1 MASHAK
7 LSASGSD
14 RWINCPGSVKAEA
27 GIKEQNRSYAQEGTC
42 AHELAE
48 LVLINGGSCFEWIGQ
63 PLIEN
68 NAFTVT
74 QEMAGYV
81 QEYVDYVQSV
91 GGFQM
96 HEQQVDYSA
105 WVPEGFGTS
114 DAICIH
120 GDLMTCIDLKYGK
133 GVTVHAEKNS
143 QGMLY
148 ALGAYS
154 DFGDL
159 QEIKRIKIVI
169 VQPRKDHISEWELSL
184 ADLLKWGE
192 WVSQKAEDCLQPDAE
207 RVPGEK
213 QCLFCKA
220 KATCPALLKKTQ
232 EVILSDFDNL
242 DLPEV
247 SNLTDAQMR
256 KALDSKQLVIGWLN
270 AVEAHISE
278 RVSSGKGFQGY
289 KLVEG
294 RAVRAWQDE
303 KAAAEKLQSLLDEAA
318 FEKKLLSPA
327 KAEKA
332 LGKVKAAEIKDLIFK
347 PKGKPVLA
355 REDDPRESVQISADD
370 FD

>member
-1 MASHAK
+1 MTAHAK
-7 LSASGSD
+7 LSASGSE
-14 RWINCPGSVKAEA
+14 RWINCPGSVKAEE
-27 GIKEQNRSYAQEGTC
+27 GLKQQSSPFAQEGTC

-48 LVLINGGSCFEWIGQ
+48 LVLVNGGSCFGWVGRH
-63 PLIEN
+63 LVEN
-68 NAFTVT
+68 NAVLVT
-74 QEMAGYV
+74 REMAGYV
-81 QEYVDYVQSV
+81 QEYVDYVKAV

-96 HEQQVDYSA
+96 YEQQVDFSQ

-114 DAICIH
+114 DAISID

-159 QEIKRIKIVI
+159 FDIKRIKIAI
-169 VQPRKDHISEWELSL
+169 VQPRKDHMSEWELSL
-184 ADLLKWGE
+184 DDLLKWGE
-192 WVSQKAEDCLQPDAE
+192 WVSQKAGDCLQPDAE

-220 KATCPALLKKTQ
+220 KASCPALLKKTQ
-232 EVILSDFDNL
+232 EVVMSDFDAF
-242 DLPEV
+242 DMPEV
-247 SNLTDAQMR
+247 SKLTDDQMS
-256 KALDSKQLVIGWLN
+256 KALDNKKLIVGWLD
-270 AVEAHISE
+270 AIETHISE
-278 RVSSGKGFQGY
+278 RISTGEGFPGY

-303 KAAAEKLQSLLDEAA
+303 KLAAEKLQSLLDDAA
-318 FEKKLLSPA
+318 YEKKLISPA

-332 LGKVKAAEIKDLIFK
+332 LGKKKAAEVKDLIFK
-347 PKGKPVLA
+347 PRGKPVLA
-355 REDDPRESVQISADD
+355 REDDPRPPVQISADD

>member
-1 MASHAK
+1 MAAHAK

-14 RWINCPGSVKAEA
+14 RWINCPGSVNAEE
-27 GIKEQNRSYAQEGTC
+27 GIKGQSSSFAQEGTC

-48 LVLINGGSCFEWIGQ
+48 LVLINGGSCFEWVGQ
-63 PLIEN
+63 PLVEN
-68 NAFTVT
+68 DTFFVT

-81 QEYVDYVQSV
+81 QEYVDYVKAV

-96 HEQQVDYSA
+96 YEQQVDFSQ

-114 DAICIH
+114 DAISID

-133 GVTVHAEKNS
+133 GITVHAEKNS

-159 QEIKRIKIVI
+159 YDIKRIKIVI
-169 VQPRKDHISEWELSL
+169 VQPRKDHISEFEIPLD
-184 ADLLKWGE
+184 DLLKWGE
-192 WVSQKAEDCLQPDAE
+192 WASQKAEDCLQPDAE

-220 KATCPALLKKTQ
+220 KASCPALLKKTQ
-232 EVILSDFDNL
+232 EVIMSDFDNL
-242 DLPEV
+242 DMPGV
-247 SNLTDAQMR
+247 SKLTDDQMR
-256 KALDSKQLVIGWLN
+256 KALDHKKLIIGWLD
-270 AVEAHISE
+270 AIEAHIAE
-278 RVSSGKGFQGY
+278 MVSTGKGFKGY

-294 RAVRAWQDE
+294 RAIRAWQDE
-303 KAAAEKLQSLLDEAA
+303 KVAAEKLQSLLDDAA
-318 FEKKLLSPA
+318 YEKKLISPA

-332 LGKVKAAEIKDLIFK
+332 LGKTKVAEVKDLIFK

-355 REDDPRESVQISADD
+355 REDDPRPSVQISADD